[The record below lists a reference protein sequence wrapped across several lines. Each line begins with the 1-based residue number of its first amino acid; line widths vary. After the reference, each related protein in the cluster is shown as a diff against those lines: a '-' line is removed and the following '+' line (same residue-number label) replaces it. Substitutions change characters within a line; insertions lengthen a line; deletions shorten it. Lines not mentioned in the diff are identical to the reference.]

1 MIGAVLILFNDAD
14 RQIREGAVKL
24 AEAMLETQRQVTKDS
39 ALTVIEVF
47 GDTEKPS
54 SVQKRPQ
61 KLTPMKSK
69 TVTSLLEDLI
79 AAKADLVVD
88 RG

>member
-1 MIGAVLILFNDAD
+1 MVGAVLILFNDSD

-24 AEAMLETQRQVTKDS
+24 AEVVLDTQKQAQKDT
-39 ALTVIEVF
+39 ALSVIEVF

-69 TVTSLLEDLI
+69 TVTSLLEDLL
-79 AAKADLVVD
+79 ASKADLIVD